1 MLRLALVPAFSPTQS
16 IGSASDFWCL
26 VVLRGPNNMEGLTAR
41 ELTSIRSSMKIK
53 FLVIGK
59 LANN

>member
-1 MLRLALVPAFSPTQS
+1 MLRVALAPTLPS
-16 IGSASDFWCL
+16 GHSRGSASDFRCL
-26 VVLRGPNNMEGLTAR
+26 VVLLGRNNMEGLTAR
-41 ELTSIRSSMKIK
+41 ELTSIRRSLKIK

>member
-1 MLRLALVPAFSPTQS
+1 MLGVAIAPTLASGHS
-16 IGSASDFWCL
+16 RGSASDFRCL
-26 VVLRGPNNMEGLTAR
+26 VGLPGRDNMEGPTAR
-41 ELTSIRSSMKIK
+41 KLTSIRRSMKIK

>member
-1 MLRLALVPAFSPTQS
+1 MLHAALAPALPSGHSRGPP
-16 IGSASDFWCL
+16 SDFWRL
-26 VVLRGPNNMEGLTAR
+26 VGLLGRNNMKGPAAR
-41 ELTSIRSSMKIK
+41 ELTSIRRLLKIK

>member
-1 MLRLALVPAFSPTQS
+1 MLRVALAPALPSGHS
-16 IGSASDFWCL
+16 RGSASDFWCL
-26 VVLRGPNNMEGLTAR
+26 VVLLGRDNMEGPTAR
-41 ELTSIRSSMKIK
+41 ELTSIRRSLKIK

>member
-1 MLRLALVPAFSPTQS
+1 MLRLALAPALPSAPFER
-16 IGSASDFWCL
+16 IGFNWCL
-26 VVLRGPNNMEGLTAR
+26 VGLLGRDNMEGPTAR
-41 ELTSIRSSMKIK
+41 KLTSIRRSLKIK

>member
-1 MLRLALVPAFSPTQS
+1 MWRVALAPTLRSDHS
-16 IGSASDFWCL
+16 RGSASDFWCL
-26 VVLRGPNNMEGLTAR
+26 VVLLGPNNMEGLTAR